1 MAVGR
6 LGKGVKWM
14 LGGWSWGWKEV
25 LLVVWLV
32 ILVGGD
38 EEVMGRG
45 CAWGVD
51 RRRGRS
57 VRPGEGE
64 QGDVGMKEDKGSR

>member
-1 MAVGR
+1 M
-6 LGKGVKWM
+6 
-14 LGGWSWGWKEV
+14 
-25 LLVVWLV
+25 VWVV